1 MVMVIN
7 NERKY
12 EKISANILDG
22 KFEYLVDED
31 NLQIT
36 HLQIKK
42 GEEIP
47 SHKSDKSVVVV
58 IFKGKADFK
67 EEKGNQIII
76 PGDIITMD
84 PNEIHALKALE
95 DSDLMVIKVR
105 I

>member
-22 KFEYLVDED
+22 KFEHLVDED
-31 NLQIT
+31 NLQIN

-58 IFKGKADFK
+58 IYKGKVDFK
-67 EEKGNQIII
+67 EENGNQIIV

-84 PNEIHALKALE
+84 PNEVHALKALE

>member
-1 MVMVIN
+1 M
-7 NERKY
+7 K
-12 EKISANILDG
+12 KISANILDG
-22 KFEYLVDED
+22 KFEHLVDED

-47 SHKSDKSVVVV
+47 SHKSDKSAVVV
-58 IFKGKADFK
+58 IYKGKVDFK
-67 EEKGNQIII
+67 EESGSQIII

-84 PNEIHALKALE
+84 PNETHALKAIE
-95 DSDLMVIKVR
+95 DSDLMVIKAR

>member
-1 MVMVIN
+1 M
-7 NERKY
+7 
-12 EKISANILDG
+12 
-22 KFEYLVDED
+22 DED
-31 NLQIT
+31 NLQIPP
-36 HLQIKK
+36 LQIKK

-47 SHKSDKSVVVV
+47 SHKSDKSVVLV
-58 IFKGKADFK
+58 IYKGKVVFK

-84 PNEIHALKALE
+84 PNEIHALKAFD

>member
-12 EKISANILDG
+12 EKISVNILDG

-47 SHKSDKSVVVV
+47 SHKSDKSVVFV
-58 IFKGKADFK
+58 IYKGKAEFK